1 MARCGARHLILLSRS
16 GPKAEAAAELL
27 AELVSQGVQVSAPAC
42 DITDREALRQALN
55 ESGKEMPPVKGCIQ
69 STMVLRDTIFSNM
82 SYSDFTESTRPKVA
96 GSWNLHSLLPRG
108 LDFFIL
114 LSSICGIFGA
124 ATQANYCAGNTYKDA
139 LAHYRTG
146 LGEKAVSID
155 LGMMI
160 EEGVV
165 AENDR
170 LMRLLTNTGYF
181 IPISQA
187 KLFAL
192 LDYYCDPALPV
203 LSPRYCQ
210 PVVGIE
216 IPAVL
221 SSRGVDHPYWMRRP
235 LFRHFYQMTSKSASS
250 SAGSK
255 SLIDPAPD
263 YAALLSAAAAGG
275 GGVQA
280 SAAVVM
286 KAIARKMSLIMG
298 VRSEE
303 IASSKP
309 AHAYGVDSL
318 IAVEIKSWLSKELG
332 ADVPVFDIL
341 GSDSLASLSL
351 KVAAKSKFQQT
362 ALDG

>member
-16 GPKAEAAAELL
+16 GPKTEAAAELL
-27 AELVSQGVQVSAPAC
+27 VELVSQGVQVNAPAC
-42 DITDREALRQALN
+42 DITDRDALRQALD
-55 ESGKEMPPVKGCIQ
+55 ESGMEMPPVKGCVQ
-69 STMVLRDTIFSNM
+69 STMVLRDAIFSNM
-82 SYSDFTESTRPKVA
+82 SYEDFTESTRPKVA

-108 LDFFIL
+108 LDFFVL

-124 ATQANYCAGNTYKDA
+124 ASQANYCAGNTYKDA
-139 LAHYRTG
+139 LAHYRTS

-170 LMRLLTNTGYF
+170 LMRLLTHTGYF

-203 LSPRYCQ
+203 LLPQDCQ
-210 PVVGIE
+210 PVIGIE
-216 IPAVL
+216 IPAIL
-221 SSRGVDHPYWMRRP
+221 SSRGIDHPYWMRRP
-235 LFRHFYQMTSKSASS
+235 LFRHFYQMTSRSASS

-263 YAALLSAAAAGG
+263 YAALLGAAAAGG
-275 GGVQA
+275 GVQE

-286 KAIARKMSLIMG
+286 KAIARKLSLIMG
-298 VRSEE
+298 VRNED

-309 AHAYGVDSL
+309 VHAYGVDSL

-362 ALDG
+362 A